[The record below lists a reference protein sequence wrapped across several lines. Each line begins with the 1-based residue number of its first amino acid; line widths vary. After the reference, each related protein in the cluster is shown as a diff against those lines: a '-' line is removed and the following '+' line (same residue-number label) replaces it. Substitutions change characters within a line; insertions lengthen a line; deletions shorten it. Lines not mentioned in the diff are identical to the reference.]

1 MWAALRQLGDCGL
14 AKRECCGR
22 APATTLAQARKH
34 PHNWRSH
41 DNASF
46 DPGSGEAA
54 LRRSAS
60 ANVAVGCQLRAWLR
74 CTNIRTTGGAMTT
87 PASTV
92 AQVRRLCADSPTAN
106 LVGRA
111 AASSLAQVR
120 RLCAD
125 SLTANLASE
134 RRQNALVRP
143 CSCLKSGA
151 LYPSRDVAVR
161 ALVLGWV
168 MASIRRRALS
178 LS

>member
-14 AKRECCGR
+14 AKRGR
-22 APATTLAQARKH
+22 APATTLARRANIRTTGGATTT
-34 PHNWRSH
+34 P
-41 DNASF
+41 A

-74 CTNIRTTGGAMTT
+74 CTNIRTTGGATTT